1 MSNDVVNEGATVE
14 RTYAI
19 TGMTCSHCVAAVTKE
34 LEAVAGV
41 DAVDVSLDR
50 GAATVVGDVDAAA
63 VVAAVAEAGYEAVAQ
78 P

>member
-1 MSNDVVNEGATVE
+1 VE

-34 LEAVAGV
+34 LEAVDGIDVVEV
-41 DAVDVSLDR
+41 DLDR
-50 GAATVVGDVDAAA
+50 GSATVVGDVDDAA
-63 VVAAVAEAGYEAVAQ
+63 VVAAVAEAGYGAEAQ

>member
-1 MSNDVVNEGATVE
+1 ME

-50 GAATVVGDVDAAA
+50 GAATVVGDVDDAA